1 MRSYRKVRICPKSKP
16 SLRHLLI
23 SHHTGTFISTLS
35 DHTIEL
41 MAIVKL
47 SVNIQNAREHGA
59 MLRDLS
65 RFLDS
70 EASTSTHAKRFAMG
84 TRGYVGSIA
93 ENQEGAG
100 R

>member
-1 MRSYRKVRICPKSKP
+1 MHGYDVEFDYSSASLYRV
-16 SLRHLLI
+16 HLLI
-23 SHHTGTFISTLS
+23 SHHTGTLIPTLS

-41 MAIVKL
+41 IAIVKL

-84 TRGYVGSIA
+84 TRGYVGSMLN
-93 ENQEGAG
+93 E
-100 R
+100 